1 MLDFES
7 LSERAR
13 SRWIFLTAAFGVGLL
28 LAPLLLPAVSDV
40 VSSLAKRAVSVQ
52 PVALPVVAAPP
63 PMPPPFPGTDST
75 VQREA
80 QPLLLV
86 AVTLGSSPKSGQV
99 LIGTNRR
106 YPQTYQVGSVLANGA
121 VVEEIR
127 FDRVVLR
134 RGTQRE
140 ELRLAAADR
149 GGPLSRIP
157 PMVAAHPS
165 AADSRAD
172 ESTLADAPAPN
183 FEQAVTAQPVY
194 DGTVL
199 KGLQISAGLPPG
211 EPAAFGLERGD
222 VVTAIEGSPVADP
235 VDAWQQLA
243 AVAAVHGSVTVRR
256 AGKVQGV
263 RLVPAALAGP
273 TGSAVPSVQVAP

>member
-13 SRWIFLTAAFGVGLL
+13 SRWIFWTSAFCFGVLVG
-28 LAPLLLPAVSDV
+28 PLLLPAVGQLAA
-40 VSSLAKRAVSVQ
+40 SLSFSTPTVEPAAR
-52 PVALPVVAAPP
+52 PAAPALP

-75 VQREA
+75 VQSTA
-80 QPLLLV
+80 QPLQLV

-99 LIGTNRR
+99 QIGTDRR

-134 RGTQRE
+134 RGMQRE
-140 ELRLAAADR
+140 ELRLAGADR
-149 GGPLSRIP
+149 GGQLSHIA
-157 PMVAAHPS
+157 PMPVRASTASNEQPDDGAAVD
-165 AADSRAD
+165 AA
-172 ESTLADAPAPN
+172 APT
-183 FEQAVTAQPVY
+183 FEQSVMAQPVY
-194 DGTVL
+194 DGAVL

-211 EPAAFGLERGD
+211 DPAAYGLERGD

-243 AVAAVHGSVTVRR
+243 VVAAVHGSVTVRR
-256 AGKVQGV
+256 AGKVQSV
-263 RLVPAALAGP
+263 RLLQAKPVESSGP
-273 TGSAVPSVQVAP
+273 TAQVAP